1 MTAAALSSWTCRLAC
16 GAAAGALAGRPL
28 SVLIFHRVLAVPD
41 PLQPGEPTAAEFAAR
56 MEWLKSCFTVVSL
69 AQGIAGLRSGRLP
82 PRAIA
87 ITFDDGYADNCEIAA
102 PILQRLGLPA
112 TFFVATGF
120 LDGGRMF
127 NDTVIETVRCSA
139 RLDLGDL
146 GFGEHALTDDDTRR
160 AAIGVILERVKYQPL
175 RERETLVE
183 QIAARAGSPLPPSP
197 MMRSEQVAELH
208 RMGFDIGGHTVRH
221 PILAELDV
229 DEARREIVA
238 GRRRLEEIVGAR
250 VAHFAYPNGRP
261 GRDYR
266 QAHVALV
273 REAGFDAAV
282 STARGVGRSGADLFQ
297 LPRFTPW
304 DRPDWRFGLRLARN
318 YFEPVQRAPA

>member
-1 MTAAALSSWTCRLAC
+1 MASALSSWTCRLAC
-16 GAAAGALAGRPL
+16 GAAAKALAGRPL
-28 SVLIFHRVLAVPD
+28 SVLIFHRVLAVRD
-41 PLQPGEPTAAEFAAR
+41 ELQPAEPTAEEFAAR
-56 MEWLKSCFTVVSL
+56 MKWLKSCFNVVSL
-69 AQGIAGLRSGRLP
+69 GQGVAGLRSGRLP

-87 ITFDDGYADNCEIAA
+87 ITFDDGYADNREIAA

-127 NDTVIETVRCSA
+127 NDTVIDTVRCAS
-139 RLDLGDL
+139 RLDLRDL
-146 GFGEHALTDDDTRR
+146 GCGEHTLTDDDARR
-160 AAIGVILERVKYQPL
+160 AAIGVILDHVKYQPL
-175 RERETLVE
+175 QARETLVE

-221 PILAELDV
+221 PILAELGV
-229 DEARREIVA
+229 EEARREIVD
-238 GRRRLEEIVGAR
+238 GRRRLEDVVGAR
-250 VAHFAYPNGRP
+250 VAHYAYPNGRP

-266 QAHVALV
+266 RVHVDLV

-282 STARGVGRSGADLFQ
+282 STARGVSRVGTDLYQ

-304 DRPDWRFGLRLARN
+304 DRPDWRFGLRMARN
-318 YFEPVQRAPA
+318 HFEPVQLAPT

>member
-1 MTAAALSSWTCRLAC
+1 MSAALSSWTCRLAC
-16 GAAAGALAGRPL
+16 SAAAGALPGRPL

-56 MEWLKSCFTVVSL
+56 MEWLKSCFNVVSL

-87 ITFDDGYADNCEIAA
+87 ITFDDGYADNREIAA
-102 PILQRLGLPA
+102 PILHRLGLPA

-127 NDTVIETVRCSA
+127 NDTVIETVRSA
-139 RLDLGDL
+139 ALLDLRDL
-146 GFGEHALTDDDTRR
+146 GCGEHALTDDEARR
-160 AAIGVILERVKYQPL
+160 SAIGAILDRVKYQPL
-175 RERETLVE
+175 RARETLVD

-208 RMGFDIGGHTVRH
+208 RMGFEIGGHTVRH

-229 DEARREIVA
+229 EEARREIVA
-238 GRRRLEEIVGAR
+238 GRRHLEDIVGAR

-282 STARGVGRSGADLFQ
+282 STARGVGRPGTDPFQ

-318 YFEPVQRAPA
+318 HFEPVQRAPA

>member
-1 MTAAALSSWTCRLAC
+1 MGGALSSWSCRLAC
-16 GAAAGALAGRPL
+16 NAAAGALSGRSF
-28 SVLIFHRVLAVPD
+28 SVLIFHRVLPARD
-41 PLQPGEPTAAEFAAR
+41 ALQPSEPTAGEFAAR
-56 MEWLKSCFTVVSL
+56 MSWLKSCFNVVSL
-69 AQGIAGLRSGRLP
+69 AQGVAGLRGGPLP

-87 ITFDDGYADNCEIAA
+87 ITFDDGYADNREIAA

-127 NDTVIETVRCSA
+127 NDIVIETVRRAA
-139 RLDLGDL
+139 RLDLRDL
-146 GFGEHALTDDDTRR
+146 GCGEHTLTEDASRR
-160 AAIGVILERVKYQPL
+160 AAIRAILDHVKYQPL
-175 RERETLVE
+175 QAREALVE

-197 MMRSEQVAELH
+197 MMTSEQVAELH

-221 PILAELDV
+221 PILAEIDV

-238 GRRRLEEIVGAR
+238 GRRRLEDITGAY
-250 VAHFAYPNGRP
+250 VAHFAFPNGKP

-266 QAHVALV
+266 RAHVALV

-282 STARGVGRSGADLFQ
+282 STARGVSRVGADLYQ

-304 DRPDWRFGLRLARN
+304 DRADWRFGMRLARN
-318 YFEPVQRAPA
+318 HFEPVNLAPA